1 MNTEQLKPIRKNGD
15 KIKKAFELTAAEYA
29 AGRKPV
35 ISKIMLQ
42 AGYTPYMA
50 KTCRVTTTMTWKQL
64 MDALPNSKVMKVFT
78 DLIDE
83 SNEDKRTRLEAAKEV
98 CKLKDL
104 YPGKRLKIEAL
115 QAKNDEFLDGGST
128 PLLEEGYE
136 EDDYEEAEAKD

>member
-64 MDALPNSKVMKVFT
+64 MDNLPNSKVMKVFT

-115 QAKNDEFLDGGST
+115 QQKNEEFLSD
-128 PLLEEGYE
+128 EENEVLGE
-136 EDDYEEAEAKD
+136 ALDMIDENTTED